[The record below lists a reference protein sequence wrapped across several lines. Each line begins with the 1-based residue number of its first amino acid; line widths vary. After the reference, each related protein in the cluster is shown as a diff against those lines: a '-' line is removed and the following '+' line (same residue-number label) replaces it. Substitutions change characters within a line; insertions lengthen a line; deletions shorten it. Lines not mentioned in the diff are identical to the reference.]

1 LLFNEGYH
9 GASAESA
16 IREDLC
22 REAMRLTAVLLE
34 HPAAAVPPT
43 YALAAL
49 MCFNAAR
56 LPGRMDASGNLS
68 SFFEQDRSQW
78 NQGLIAEG
86 IRLLDL
92 SAVGTELTEYHI
104 EAGIA
109 RVHAIAKS
117 AEETDWASIVSLYD
131 LLMDAWPSP
140 VVALNRAIAIAERD
154 GAARGLEEISRIA
167 DAKRLERYPFYRA
180 AMGEFE
186 LRLGQ
191 HEAASEHFRAARKL
205 ARNEAERKFLAQRMA
220 ACEVIAG

>member
-1 LLFNEGYH
+1 
-9 GASAESA
+9 
-16 IREDLC
+16 
-22 REAMRLTAVLLE
+22 MLLE
-34 HPAAAVPPT
+34 HPAGAVPAT

-68 SFFEQDRSQW
+68 PFFQQDRSQW

-109 RVHAIAKS
+109 RVHAIAKR

-131 LLMDAWPSP
+131 LLIAARPSP

-167 DAKRLERYPFYRA
+167 DAERLERYPFYWA

-186 LRLGQ
+186 LRLGRY
-191 HEAASEHFRAARKL
+191 EAAGRHFQAALKL
-205 ARNEAERKFLAQRMA
+205 GRNEAERKFLRGRVEASVDGSVHLEMSASQINVHGSHSFQPK
-220 ACEVIAG
+220 E

>member
-1 LLFNEGYH
+1 
-9 GASAESA
+9 
-16 IREDLC
+16 
-22 REAMRLTAVLLE
+22 MRLAAVLLE
-34 HPAAAVPPT
+34 NPVAAVPAT

-68 SFFEQDRSQW
+68 PFFEQDRSQW

-86 IRLLDL
+86 IRLLDM

-109 RVHAIAKS
+109 RVHAIARR

-131 LLMDAWPSP
+131 LLMEVRPSP

-154 GAARGLEEISRIA
+154 GAARGLEEIQAIA
-167 DAKRLERYPFYRA
+167 DIARLERYPFYYA

-186 LRLGQ
+186 LRLGRN
-191 HEAASEHFRAARKL
+191 EKASEHFNAARKL
-205 ARNEAERKFLAQRMA
+205 ARNAAERKFLAQRMA
-220 ACEVIAG
+220 AC